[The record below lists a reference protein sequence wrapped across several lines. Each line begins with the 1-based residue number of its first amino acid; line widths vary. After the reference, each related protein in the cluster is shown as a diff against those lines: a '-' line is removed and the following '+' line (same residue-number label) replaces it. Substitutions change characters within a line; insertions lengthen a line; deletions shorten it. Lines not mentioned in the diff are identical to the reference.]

1 MSAVINTVR
10 FSGRS
15 LESPLGGVHPVCLQV
30 DEQSPNEGIPLKMR
44 HQAVGLVLGEYIIT
58 VTSLPPTPT
67 QLQIIRC
74 HIPYT
79 VGERWFC
86 HISHLCLCCIDGSL
100 LKTDQSKEGLP
111 GTCVYYTVML
121 FSDSVIQLQHRH
133 VLGGYT
139 VMVNIMNNGIGA

>member
-10 FSGRS
+10 LSGRS
-15 LESPLGGVHPVCLQV
+15 LESPLGGVHPVCLQM
-30 DEQSPNEGIPLKMR
+30 DEQPPNEGIPLKMR
-44 HQAVGLVLGEYIIT
+44 HQAVGLVLGEYY
-58 VTSLPPTPT
+58 SHPPPHTHT
-67 QLQIIRC
+67 HMQQQIIQC

-111 GTCVYYTVML
+111 GTCVYMYYTVML
-121 FSDSVIQLQHRH
+121 FSDSVIQHRH
-133 VLGGYT
+133 V
-139 VMVNIMNNGIGA
+139 